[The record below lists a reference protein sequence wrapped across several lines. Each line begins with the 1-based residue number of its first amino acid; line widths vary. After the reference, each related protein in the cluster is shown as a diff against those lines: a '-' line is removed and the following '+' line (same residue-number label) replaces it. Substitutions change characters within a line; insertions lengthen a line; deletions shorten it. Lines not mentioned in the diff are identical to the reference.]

1 MVKLINDANLPV
13 SRASRVLNIPRRTVY
28 NDRDKVPTK
37 HAQTND
43 WLKTEIQRV
52 FQAAKKRYGVIKITR
67 QINTVHHT
75 NFSERRV
82 SGLMKTLGI
91 QSNIIKKWRATQ
103 PSIGRQNLP
112 NLVNQNFKTDTLN
125 HIWTTDMTYIHTV
138 HDGWTYL
145 ASVMDLHSRAI
156 IGWAYGTKMTTELTL
171 QALKKALNNRPA
183 PVILHTDQGSQFLSQ
198 TYEETLKALN
208 IRHSYS
214 RPGVPYDNAVIE
226 SFHATLKK
234 ELVHHEHY
242 RNLTAAKL
250 SLFEYIESWYNR
262 SRMHGSLNY
271 LSPMTF
277 ETQLCA

>member
-13 SRASRVLNIPRRTVY
+13 SRASRVLKIPRRTVY

-37 HAQTND
+37 HEQTND

-67 QINTVHHT
+67 RINAVHHT
-75 NFSERRV
+75 DFSERRV
-82 SGLMKTLGI
+82 SGLMKVLGI
-91 QSNIIKKWRATQ
+91 QSNIIKKWHATQ
-103 PSIGRQNLP
+103 PSKGCQNLP
-112 NLVNQNFKTDTLN
+112 NLVNQNFRTDTLN
-125 HIWTTDMTYIHTV
+125 HIWTTDVTYIHTV
-138 HDGWTYL
+138 HD
-145 ASVMDLHSRAI
+145 
-156 IGWAYGTKMTTELTL
+156 GWAYGTKMTTELTL

-208 IRHSYS
+208 IGHFYS
-214 RPGVPYDNAVIE
+214 RLGVPYDDAVIE

-242 RNLTAAKL
+242 RNVTETKF
-250 SLFEYIESWYNR
+250 SLFEYIER
-262 SRMHGSLNY
+262 
-271 LSPMTF
+271 
-277 ETQLCA
+277 